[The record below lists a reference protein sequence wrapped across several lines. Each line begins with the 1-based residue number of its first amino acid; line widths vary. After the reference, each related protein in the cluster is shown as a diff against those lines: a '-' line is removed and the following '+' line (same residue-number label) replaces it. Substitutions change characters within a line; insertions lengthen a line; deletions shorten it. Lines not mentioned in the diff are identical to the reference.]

1 MLSLVTTGI
10 KDFNIEACMMGLYM
24 EIVTDMFDDRS
35 HIELENPL
43 WNIESYKCKLAGG
56 GVYRW
61 AQLSNHVGNQ
71 GM

>member
-1 MLSLVTTGI
+1 
-10 KDFNIEACMMGLYM
+10 MMGLYM

-35 HIELENPL
+35 HIELEN
-43 WNIESYKCKLAGG
+43 IESYKCKLAGG

-61 AQLSNHVGNQ
+61 AQLNNHVGNQ